1 MSPTFQSLEI
11 RNYRIYASGAI
22 VSNVGTWMGRV
33 AQDWL
38 VLTVLTDH
46 SATALGIVTG
56 LQFLP
61 FLVLAPF
68 AGMLVDRL
76 PKRRLLF
83 ATQTALLVTALLLAV
98 LTATGVVELWHVYA
112 LALIQGVATAVDNPA
127 RQTFVSEM
135 VDTDHL
141 PNAVALN
148 SASFNLGRLIGPAA
162 AGLVIAGFGI
172 APALFINAAT
182 FLFVLLALL
191 RLHASELTPS
201 PRARGKGQI
210 RDGLRYVRGRP
221 DLKVVLFLVFVLG
234 TFGMNFQLTM
244 ALMATTVFDKGA
256 GEYGLLGSIMAVG
269 SLAAALLSAR
279 RARPRMRVLLVAL
292 AGFTVSTALLATAP
306 SYLLFAIY
314 LVPTGLAALTALTTA
329 NAMVQISVDP
339 VMRGRVMALYMAIFM
354 GGTPV
359 GAPVLGWIGDA
370 WGPRWTI
377 GIGTVAVGLSL
388 VAVAVWFARR
398 QNVAV
403 TFQTRRS
410 PRLRIQVAPQPVPD
424 TAAAAAAR
432 ATAEAVR

>member
-1 MSPTFQSLEI
+1 MSPTFHSLSI
-11 RNYRIYASGAI
+11 PNYRVYASGAI

-46 SATALGIVTG
+46 SATALGLVTG

-68 AGMLVDRL
+68 AGMIVDRF
-76 PKRRLLF
+76 PKRRILF
-83 ATQTALLVTALLLAV
+83 LTQTALLVTALMLAV

-112 LALIQGVATAVDNPA
+112 LAFLQGVATAVDNPA

-135 VDTDHL
+135 VDTEHL

-172 APALFINAAT
+172 APALYANAAT
-182 FLFVLLALL
+182 FVFVLVALL
-191 RLHASELTPS
+191 RLDTKLLTPS

-210 RDGLRYVRGRP
+210 RAGLTYVRGRP
-221 DLKVVLFLVFVLG
+221 DLVLIMALVFVLG
-234 TFGMNFQLTM
+234 TFGMNFQVTM
-244 ALMATTVFDKGA
+244 ALMATKVFDKGP

-279 RARPRMRVLLVAL
+279 RARPRLRILLAAL
-292 AGFTVSTALLATAP
+292 AGFTVSTALLSTAP
-306 SYLLFAIY
+306 SYVLFAVF
-314 LVPTGLAALTALTTA
+314 LVPTGLSALTALTTA
-329 NAMVQISVDP
+329 NAMVQVSVDP

-354 GGTPV
+354 GGTPF
-359 GAPVLGWIGDA
+359 GAPMIGWIGDV

-377 GIGTVAVGLSL
+377 AIGTIAVGLSL
-388 VAVAVWFARR
+388 VAVALWFARR

-403 TFQTRRS
+403 TIQTQRH
-410 PRLRIQVAPQPVPD
+410 PRLRIQLASVVP
-424 TAAAAAAR
+424 T
-432 ATAEAVR
+432 TPEVTK

>member
-1 MSPTFQSLEI
+1 
-11 RNYRIYASGAI
+11 
-22 VSNVGTWMGRV
+22 
-33 AQDWL
+33 
-38 VLTVLTDH
+38 
-46 SATALGIVTG
+46 
-56 LQFLP
+56 
-61 FLVLAPF
+61 
-68 AGMLVDRL
+68 
-76 PKRRLLF
+76 
-83 ATQTALLVTALLLAV
+83 
-98 LTATGVVELWHVYA
+98 
-112 LALIQGVATAVDNPA
+112 
-127 RQTFVSEM
+127 
-135 VDTDHL
+135 
-141 PNAVALN
+141 
-148 SASFNLGRLIGPAA
+148 
-162 AGLVIAGFGI
+162 
-172 APALFINAAT
+172 
-182 FLFVLLALL
+182 
-191 RLHASELTPS
+191 
-201 PRARGKGQI
+201 
-210 RDGLRYVRGRP
+210 
-221 DLKVVLFLVFVLG
+221 
-234 TFGMNFQLTM
+234 
-244 ALMATTVFDKGA
+244 
-256 GEYGLLGSIMAVG
+256 MAVG

-403 TFQTRRS
+403 TFQTR
-410 PRLRIQVAPQPVPD
+410 AQPSAAHPGRAAARPD

-432 ATAEAVR
+432 SDRRGCAVSFKFRHRVTVAALALLRRHRGRRLLRQPLRASPAQVPGAVSTHGAAPP